1 MNNFY
6 RPDAHNDPWGP
17 IISPNFIDPQTT
29 NSDVIISSIPWAL
42 TLVNFIVAIW
52 QGYKQTKAAR
62 EPLRSAYVWMIWA
75 AMMASFALAFL
86 AYLHVLRYLPSS
98 ESFRSLL

>member
-1 MNNFY
+1 MNDFY

-17 IISPNFIDPQTT
+17 IISPNFKDPQTT

-42 TLVNFIVAIW
+42 TLVNFIIAVW

-75 AMMASFALAFL
+75 AMMACFALSLL

-98 ESFRSLL
+98 ESFRSRL